1 MSNCVFDEY
10 KRLKTLFSNVD
21 ESKSELSDELI
32 KKAAFLK
39 IELDGL
45 EVKIKK
51 YGAVQTSNKG
61 NVRESIHY
69 KTYLQT
75 INVYQGIIRTLNTI
89 MGKNIVDED
98 DEFDAFMGN
107 LNG

>member
-1 MSNCVFDEY
+1 MCVHDEY
-10 KRLKTLFSNVD
+10 KRLKSLFVNVD
-21 ESKSELSDELI
+21 ESKAELSEELI

-39 IELDGL
+39 VELDEL
-45 EVKIKK
+45 ENKIKK

-61 NVRESIHY
+61 NTRESIYY

-75 INVYQGIIRTLNTI
+75 INVYQGIIRALNTI
-89 MGKNIVDED
+89 IGKNIIDED
-98 DEFDAFMGN
+98 DDFDNFIGN